1 MSAEQPPRGAD
12 RRRAPRFPV
21 TRLPLLRASILAGPD
36 VTIIN
41 VSRGGLLLESE
52 MRLRPGFG
60 ICLNLTLNGR
70 IHVLNGRVSHAT
82 ALTVDGRLIYRV
94 GVSLDEETAIFDPIA
109 AHGREAAE
117 EDPNTAAR
125 VPPPPRSDDRPET
138 DANRETSSLREQL
151 NAERRDREQLA
162 GTIQTMREGLQSG
175 ERLRQEIIDAHA
187 ADRVLWEAE
196 QQELVERVREAEE
209 QAASMIQ
216 DMRAA
221 RDSGRRAARQQAQR
235 VAALETQVR
244 EREQQLAEVR
254 AAQAALL
261 ESLTERV
268 QMYERKDRVIEEQ
281 RTRMT
286 AQLATTETWCTDQQ
300 DLLYRIRQQI
310 NMVFGLLQGSDSID
324 RRSLP
329 GATVTVLPDDVTL
342 LPSPE
347 RHRVLTPVTAL
358 EPATKKTGT

>member
-1 MSAEQPPRGAD
+1 M
-12 RRRAPRFPV
+12 
-21 TRLPLLRASILAGPD
+21 L
-36 VTIIN
+36 
-41 VSRGGLLLESE
+41 
-52 MRLRPGFG
+52 
-60 ICLNLTLNGR
+60 
-70 IHVLNGRVSHAT
+70 
-82 ALTVDGRLIYRV
+82 
-94 GVSLDEETAIFDPIA
+94 
-109 AHGREAAE
+109 
-117 EDPNTAAR
+117 
-125 VPPPPRSDDRPET
+125 
-138 DANRETSSLREQL
+138 
-151 NAERRDREQLA
+151 
-162 GTIQTMREGLQSG
+162 
-175 ERLRQEIIDAHA
+175 
-187 ADRVLWEAE
+187 
-196 QQELVERVREAEE
+196 
-209 QAASMIQ
+209 Q

-347 RHRVLTPVTAL
+347 RNRVLTPVTAL